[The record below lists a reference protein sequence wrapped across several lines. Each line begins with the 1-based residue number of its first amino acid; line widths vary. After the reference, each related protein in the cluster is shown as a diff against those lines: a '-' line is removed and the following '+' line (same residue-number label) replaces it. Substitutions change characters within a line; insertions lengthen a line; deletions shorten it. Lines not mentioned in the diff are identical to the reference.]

1 MRVRPERGLPPVDS
15 PVFGKKY
22 SLRLRS
28 YSLVYALSIAIH
40 LLIFLLLIFFPLRV
54 GTEGLLGK
62 GSAISAGLVMEKDA
76 KGVDLEKARLFEH
89 PKKDIHDLLRPPET
103 METDSSWSVEMI
115 ETRKDESPDFEILGI
130 GGRESQ
136 GFTESVPPASYRA
149 SFEGFQGS
157 FNDYVGLLRRLGLD
171 VVFVLDATGS
181 MEWIIEET
189 KAKMTRMMSL
199 IKRLVPIA
207 KVGIVVY
214 RDRKSESSTF
224 VTKAHPLT
232 INVKELQSFLNGI
245 EAKEGGDLEEAVEEG
260 LRVAVHEMQWRQN
273 SKKVII
279 LVGDAPPH
287 KADVPEAFEIVQ
299 AFRSQ
304 GGFVSAIDATHK
316 ANDETFSDFDSTAIM
331 SEFTRIAEIGH
342 GEATS
347 LTLEGKVVKHLIVQV
362 FGSRWEENLLEYI
375 RYF

>member
-1 MRVRPERGLPPVDS
+1 VDS
-15 PVFGKKY
+15 PVFSKKY
-22 SLRLRS
+22 PIRLRR
-28 YSLVYALSIAIH
+28 YSIVYALSIAIH
-40 LLIFLLLIFFPLRV
+40 LIIFLLLFLFPLRV
-54 GTEGLLGK
+54 GMGTDGLFGK
-62 GSAISAGLVMEKDA
+62 SSAIGAGLVIENNEMSE
-76 KGVDLEKARLFEH
+76 GVDPDRAKLSDYQ
-89 PKKDIHDLLRPPET
+89 KKDIHDLVRPTET
-103 METDSSWSVEMI
+103 IEATSSWSVEMI
-115 ETRKDESPDFEILGI
+115 ETRKEEGPDFEILGI
-130 GGRESQ
+130 GGREAK
-136 GFTESVPPASYRA
+136 GFRESIAPASYSA

-189 KAKMTRMMSL
+189 KAKMTRMMNF

-207 KVGIVVY
+207 RVGIVLY
-214 RDRKSESSTF
+214 RDRKSESSSF

-232 INVKELQSFLNGI
+232 INVKKLQNFLNSI

-260 LRVAVHEMQWRQN
+260 LRVAVHEMQWRKN

-287 KADVPEAFEIVQ
+287 KPDVPKAFKVVQ
-299 AFRSQ
+299 EFRGR
-304 GGFVSAIDATHK
+304 GGFVSAIDTTHE
-316 ANDETFSDFDSTAIM
+316 ANDEKFSGFDSTSIM
-331 SEFTRIAEIGH
+331 REFMRIAEIGH

-347 LTLEGKVVKHLIVQV
+347 LTLEGKVIKHLIIQA
-362 FGSRWEENLLEYI
+362 FGSRWKENLLEYI